1 MTFVGMRRKYVILL
15 NDIAQHLIAGQ
26 QKLVKKQ
33 NKSLFAQF
41 QSIDF
46 KTIVAAAF
54 DDKNYAGTQYNIFKG
69 T

>member
-1 MTFVGMRRKYVILL
+1 M
-15 NDIAQHLIAGQ
+15 AGQ

-33 NKSLFAQF
+33 NKRLFAQF

-46 KTIVAAAF
+46 ETIVASAF
-54 DDKNYAGTQYNIFKG
+54 DDRNDASTQCNIFEG